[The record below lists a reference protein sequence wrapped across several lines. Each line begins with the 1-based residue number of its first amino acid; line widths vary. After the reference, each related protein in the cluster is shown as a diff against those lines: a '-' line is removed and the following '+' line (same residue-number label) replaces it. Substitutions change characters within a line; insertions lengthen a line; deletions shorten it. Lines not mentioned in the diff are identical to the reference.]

1 MANPTG
7 SSLHVDSALTNLSV
21 AYRQSANNFIADVV
35 FPNVPVRFK
44 SDEYYKFNRADWN
57 RDEVTVRAPGTE
69 SAGGGFN
76 ISTETYTAK
85 VHAFHKDV
93 TDQDRANADPAI
105 NLDRAAVD
113 FVMHKMMLA
122 KEIDWA
128 SAYFTTGVW
137 GTDITGV
144 ASGPSTGK
152 TIKWSDTTSGD
163 PIGDIEAAIIAMEE
177 DTGYSPNTMVIGR
190 KVMSALKNHPDIVDR
205 VKYATSTTDNPAK
218 VNERTLAALF
228 GIDRIL
234 VSRAVKNTANE
245 GATEA
250 SAFVTGSNALLCY
263 AAPAPSLME
272 PSAGYTF
279 SWTGYLN
286 AGNAMGIA
294 TSRFRMDHLKSERIE
309 AEMAYDQKVVSS
321 DLGYFFSAI
330 A

>member
-144 ASGPSTGK
+144 ASGPSTGQ

>member
-76 ISTETYTAK
+76 VSTETYTAK

-144 ASGPSTGK
+144 ASGPSTGQ

>member
-144 ASGPSTGK
+144 ASGPSTGE